1 MTYTQSNYRT
11 ISFTPKGELAEAINT
26 YCRHP
31 EHAFMIIN
39 PQDLVRDSLVAANV
53 IPKGQL
59 NAGDRSCWQVGDS
72 IKTSFWN
79 ENANALIQ
87 FAKEQGMS
95 RQDVIREAVR
105 DYINSRQSCAA

>member
-1 MTYTQSNYRT
+1 MTYRT
-11 ISFTPKGELAEAINT
+11 ISFTPKGELAETINT
-26 YCRHP
+26 YCSHP
-31 EHAFMIIN
+31 EHPTLLMIN

-53 IPKGQL
+53 IPKKQL
-59 NAGDRSCWQVGDS
+59 NAGDRSNWKIGDS
-72 IKTSFWN
+72 IKTSFFA